1 MVQQPIQNS
10 TCRLFVFSPVLCQ
23 TSRPRLKR
31 PDNRCGNYF
40 AFLCARVPAL
50 HTAVPV
56 RPFFS
61 RKYVSTKMMWPMA
74 NNVVLLSH
82 VSWFGLFWSL
92 HFFFCNNKFL
102 PTWFATCAV
111 TTSKHATDVTYDKVL
126 LLSLRMCWTLLNP
139 GKFDGGVVLH
149 PPSSSGVT
157 VTNHLDYR
165 AGLCSEGEM
174 L

>member
-1 MVQQPIQNS
+1 MHTIFQLYSYHSAVFTHCAVSRPPTGTQTQSQKNKSRTDGRLFCCIYTGPMVQQPIQNS

-56 RPFFS
+56 RPIFS

-82 VSWFGLFWSL
+82 VSWFGLF
-92 HFFFCNNKFL
+92 
-102 PTWFATCAV
+102 
-111 TTSKHATDVTYDKVL
+111 
-126 LLSLRMCWTLLNP
+126 
-139 GKFDGGVVLH
+139 
-149 PPSSSGVT
+149 
-157 VTNHLDYR
+157 
-165 AGLCSEGEM
+165 
-174 L
+174 